1 MKCNILFCIS
11 FVSQLLSNQL
21 SYNCVYITPGTS
33 KKLRNIYFDISE
45 FSISNNV
52 KGMQEQ

>member
-33 KKLRNIYFDISE
+33 KKTPKYPNVIFRSFSYNI
-45 FSISNNV
+45 
-52 KGMQEQ
+52 K